1 MKRIIF
7 LCGSLV
13 PGRDGVGDY
22 TRLLATG
29 SQAHGHEVLII
40 ATHDRG
46 VSSTINERQESNN
59 TSVNVVRIPFAT
71 KNNERIKELQ
81 HQTDT
86 FKPGWISLQ
95 YVPYSF
101 SKYGIPLEFIRCLR
115 HLKGMP
121 KLHVMFHELWI
132 VPGDLNGIKGRFVA
146 FMQRRAVSLLG
157 RKLHPDVVHTHLP
170 AYARRLKELGIKA
183 RPLPLFANVGRTA
196 TDAATKTG
204 VFNAVFFSKI
214 FFPPAVITLLSKLI
228 EDQKNVKVSLLG
240 GSKEKALKAAETLRS
255 SLPGIEVDPV
265 GFLSEQELSEQLTA
279 ADLAISPVPLHLL
292 GKSGTIAAFF
302 SHNLPV
308 AAPRIVEK
316 GEGFFLSPLNESVFS
331 AYSPEAFEKARE
343 AAKKLDTE
351 IISVAT
357 ISRQFS
363 EDLGEGVS
371 QLAL

>member
-1 MKRIIF
+1 MKRIVF

-22 TRLLATG
+22 TRLLAAG
-29 SQAHGHEVLII
+29 SQAHGHEVIII

-46 VSSTINERQESNN
+46 VSSITKERQESNRAA
-59 TSVNVVRIPFAT
+59 VNVVRIPFAT

-101 SKYGIPLEFIRCLR
+101 SKYGIPLGFMRCLR
-115 HLKGMP
+115 QLKGIP

-132 VPGDLNGIKGRFVA
+132 VPGDLKGIKGRIVA
-146 FMQRRAVSLLG
+146 FMQRRAVGQIG
-157 RKLHPDVVHTHLP
+157 RRLHPDVVHTHLP
-170 AYARRLKELGIKA
+170 AYAQRLKELGIKA

-196 TDAATKTG
+196 TDVVTKPG
-204 VFNAVFFSKI
+204 IFNAVFFSKI
-214 FFPPAVITLLSKLI
+214 FFPPAVITLLGKLL
-228 EDQKNVKVSLLG
+228 EDQKNLKVSLLG
-240 GSKEKALKAAETLRS
+240 GSKEKALKAAEFLRS
-255 SLPGIEVDPV
+255 SLPSIEVDPV
-265 GFLSEQELSEQLTA
+265 GFLSEQELSERLSA

-316 GEGFFLSPLNESVFS
+316 GEGFFLPPLNQSVFS
-331 AYSPEAFEKARE
+331 VYSPGAFERARG
-343 AAKKLDTE
+343 AAQKLDTG
-351 IISVAT
+351 IISVTT
-357 ISRQFS
+357 ISRQFT
-363 EDLGEGVS
+363 EDLSEGV
-371 QLAL
+371 ALPAI